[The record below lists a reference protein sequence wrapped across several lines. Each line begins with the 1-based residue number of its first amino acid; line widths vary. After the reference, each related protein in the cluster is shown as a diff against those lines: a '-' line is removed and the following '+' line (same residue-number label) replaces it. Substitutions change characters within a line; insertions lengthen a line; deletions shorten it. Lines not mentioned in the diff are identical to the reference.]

1 MSTIGPRV
9 VITGDISTDT
19 DLTIEGFVTG
29 SVLVRGGTLT
39 VAGPAHVEADLR
51 ATRVVVSGEVTGA
64 IAATER
70 IDLEPSATVDG
81 SLSADRIAIAEGA
94 TFNGSIDMN
103 RRTIAA
109 KVAEYRAARQGG
121 ESGS

>member
-9 VITGDISTDT
+9 VITGDISTDG

-29 SVLVRGGTLT
+29 SVLVRGATLT
-39 VAGPAHVEADLR
+39 IAEPAHVEADLR
-51 ATRVVVSGEVTGA
+51 AARILVRGEVTGA

-70 IDLEPSATVDG
+70 IELDAPATVEG
-81 SLSADRIAIAEGA
+81 SLSADRIAIADGA
-94 TFNGSIDMN
+94 RFNGSIDMN

-109 KVAEYRAARQGG
+109 RVAEYRAARQGDEG
-121 ESGS
+121 A

>member
-9 VITGDISTDT
+9 VITGDISTDA

-29 SVLVRGGTLT
+29 SVLVRGATLT
-39 VAGPAHVEADLR
+39 IAEPAHVEADLR
-51 ATRVVVSGEVTGA
+51 AARIVVSGEVTGA

-70 IDLEPSATVDG
+70 IDLDPTATVDG

-94 TFNGSIDMN
+94 RFNGSIDMA

-109 KVAEYRAARQGG
+109 RVAEYRAARQSEEGA
-121 ESGS
+121 

>member
-9 VITGDISTDT
+9 VITGDISTDA

-29 SVLVRGGTLT
+29 SVLVRGATLT
-39 VAGPAHVEADLR
+39 IAEPAHVEADLR
-51 ATRVVVSGEVTGA
+51 AARIVVSGEVTGA

-70 IDLEPSATVDG
+70 IDLEPTATVDG

-94 TFNGSIDMN
+94 RFSGSIDMA

-109 KVAEYRAARQGG
+109 KVAEYRAARQGQ
-121 ESGS
+121 EST

>member
-9 VITGDISTDT
+9 VITGDISTDG

-29 SVLVRGGTLT
+29 SVLVRGATLT
-39 VAGPAHVEADLR
+39 IAEPAHVEADLR
-51 ATRVVVSGEVTGA
+51 AARIVVSGEVSGA

-70 IDLEPSATVDG
+70 IDLEPTATVDG

-94 TFNGSIDMN
+94 RFNGSIDMA

-109 KVAEYRAARQGG
+109 KVAEYRAARQGQ
-121 ESGS
+121 EST